1 MDTDVVVVGAGAAG
15 LAAALSLAE
24 QGVRVIVV
32 EGRDRVGGRV
42 RWQTVGSVQVPAEL
56 GAEFI
61 HGDAPET
68 SAYMA
73 AAGLGKVETGDGSWT
88 CGLDGEL
95 RPAEDDFT
103 SYDIFERVRSLAA
116 DESVDAFLTRFENDP
131 QHRDQAR
138 RARAFVEGFEAA
150 DPALASALSIA
161 DELRSGVDSTVSRPV
176 GSYGPLFEYLQGRCA
191 RAGVAFHLGTVVE
204 HIAWTTGRVTLE
216 VRNAA
221 GVSPDM
227 RGAGSASLDTRKAYD
242 GTFTLRA
249 RCTVI
254 TVPVGVL
261 AQRRNASPLS
271 FAPALPPATRTALRG
286 LEMGHAVRVAL
297 AFRTPFWEELAGGR
311 YRDASFFR
319 CEGGAFSAF
328 WTQLPLRD
336 RTVVAWAGGPRAAA
350 LDGMSPRERIERARD
365 AFGTMLGAL
374 DLARDHYE
382 DGVTH
387 DWSADP
393 FACGAYS
400 YVATGGVTARAAL
413 AVPVD
418 GTLFFA
424 GEATATGGQG
434 GTVSGAFETGIRAAR
449 EAAEVLGI
457 NGAEVKIGP

>member
-24 QGVRVIVV
+24 RGIRVIVV

-42 RWQTVGSVQVPAEL
+42 RWQTVGSVAVPAEL

-68 SAYMA
+68 SAYLR
-73 AAGLGKVETGDGSWT
+73 AAGLATIETGDRSWT
-88 CGLDGEL
+88 CGSDGEL
-95 RPAEDDFT
+95 KPTADDFT
-103 SYDIFERVRSLAA
+103 SNDIFERVRSLAT

-131 QHRDQAR
+131 QSRDQAR

-176 GSYGPLFEYLQGRCA
+176 GSYAPLFEYLQARCEKS
-191 RAGVAFHLGTVVE
+191 GVELHLQTTVE
-204 HIAWTTGRVTLE
+204 QIAWEPGSVTLE
-216 VRNAA
+216 ARDVN
-221 GVSPDM
+221 G
-227 RGAGSASLDTRKAYD
+227 
-242 GTFTLRA
+242 GTITLRA
-249 RCTVI
+249 RCAVVTLPI
-254 TVPVGVL
+254 GVL
-261 AQRRNASPLS
+261 AQRGAASPLS
-271 FAPALPPATRTALRG
+271 FAPALPPATRAALRG
-286 LEMGHAVRVAL
+286 LEMGHAVRVTL
-297 AFRTPFWEELAGGR
+297 AFRSPFWEELAGGR

-328 WTQLPLRD
+328 WTQLPLRE
-336 RTVVAWAGGPRAAA
+336 RTVVAWAGGPRAMA
-350 LDGMSPRERIERARD
+350 LDAVPTRERIERALD

-374 DLARDHYE
+374 DVARREYE

-400 YVATGGVTARAAL
+400 YVTTGGAAARAAL
-413 AVPVD
+413 AAPID

-457 NGAEVKIGP
+457 ASTPSKTGP